1 MSDSGHPKLSEK
13 IETTHH
19 EHYHSHTPTTG
30 NSRPGSHVDPSL
42 KELTDAN
49 AKLANPLRGISREQ
63 LMRDVDQFAE
73 EKGLKHL
80 SAELRKGALVAQDP
94 QAFESIDILDED
106 DKYHLGRETT
116 HKFSQTGSLYYMV
129 VMSSLAAAVQGMDE
143 AVINGAQII
152 YPAQFGIGSKSQ
164 HDTWIVGLVNSAP
177 YMCCAFIGCWLTDPL
192 NNAFGRKKT
201 IFITCLISF
210 LACLWSSFTNTW
222 WHLFIARFFLG
233 FGIGPKSATVP
244 VYSAECAPTN
254 IRGALVMMWQMWT
267 AFGIMLGDLIDVAF
281 YFIPDKHNITGLNW
295 RLMLGSAGIP
305 ALIVCCQVL
314 FAPESPRWLVGR
326 GRYQEAYNELTRLR
340 FSPVQAARDLYY
352 IHVLLEAEKEIVM
365 KRNRLWEMWS
375 VPRNRNAAIAAFIV
389 MFGQQ
394 FCGVNVI
401 AYYSS
406 TVFFESGFSRV
417 ASLLSSFGF
426 GMLNFL
432 FALPAVF
439 TIDTFGR
446 RNLLLTTFPL
456 MAICLLITGFSFWSP
471 TPKGQLA
478 GVSLGIYLFGVFYS
492 PGEGPV
498 PFTYSAEA
506 FPLYIRNIGM
516 SFATATCWFF
526 NFVLSITFPS
536 LLAAFKPQGAFG
548 FYAAWCWY
556 VYFIIIPSSPYSPT
570 LKLIYTRLYSILWVL
585 ILLFVRETKGRTL
598 EELDQ
603 VFALP
608 MRAHAAYGLR
618 QVPYGFRKFVLRQNV
633 KAERL
638 YEPDTDS
645 FDGESERERGKL
657 VRREKDGAG
666 TAVGQA

>member
-1 MSDSGHPKLSEK
+1 MSTPAAHPEFREEK
-13 IETTHH
+13 ENEKGEVVHH
-19 EHYHSHTPTTG
+19 EHRRSSITTPSRQSSHAQ
-30 NSRPGSHVDPSL
+30 PSVQAL
-42 KELTDAN
+42 KEAN
-49 AKLANPLRGISREQ
+49 AKLANPLRGVSREQ
-63 LMRDVDQFAE
+63 LMRDVEQFAE

-80 SAELRKGALVAQDP
+80 LPELRKGALVAQEP
-94 QAFESIDILDED
+94 EAFESIDLLDEE
-106 DKYHLGRETT
+106 DKYHLRRETT
-116 HKFSQTGSLYYMV
+116 HRYHQTPTLYYMV
-129 VMSSLAAAVQGMDE
+129 IMSSLAAAVQGMDE

-152 YPAQFGIGSKSQ
+152 YPAQFGIGSTSQ

-192 NNAFGRKKT
+192 NKAFGRKKT

-210 LACLWSSFTNTW
+210 LTCIWSAVTNTW

-244 VYSAECAPTN
+244 VYSAECSPAN
-254 IRGALVMMWQMWT
+254 IRGSLVMFWQFFT
-267 AFGIMLGDLIDVAF
+267 AFGIALGDLMDVAF
-281 YFIPDKHNITGLNW
+281 FNVPDHANITGLNW
-295 RLMLGSAGIP
+295 RLMLASAGVP

-314 FAPESPRWLVGR
+314 FAPESPRWLIGR
-326 GRYQEAYNELTRLR
+326 GRYEAAYGELARLR

-352 IHVLLEAEKEIVM
+352 IHVLLEAEKEVITG
-365 KRNRLWEMWS
+365 RNRLWEMVT
-375 VPRNRNAAIAAFIV
+375 VPRNRNAAVASFIV

-406 TVFFESGFSRV
+406 TVFFQSGFSRM

-426 GMLNFL
+426 GLINFL
-432 FALPAVF
+432 FAIPAIF
-439 TIDTFGR
+439 TIDSFGR
-446 RNLLLTTFPL
+446 RNLLLFTFPF

-506 FPLYIRNIGM
+506 FPLYIRDLGM

-526 NFVLSITFPS
+526 NFILSITFPS

-548 FYAAWCWY
+548 FYAAWCC
-556 VYFIIIPSSPYSPT
+556 V
-570 LKLIYTRLYSILWVL
+570 LWVL

-603 VFALP
+603 VFSIP
-608 MRAHAAYGLR
+608 MREHAAYGLR
-618 QVPYGFRKFVLRQNV
+618 QVPYGIRKFGLRQDV
-633 KAERL
+633 TAEKL
-638 YEPDTDS
+638 YQADDDS
-645 FDGESERERGKL
+645 VDGTESERERGRL
-657 VRREKDGAG
+657 VGREKAEKGVA
-666 TAVGQA
+666 

>member
-1 MSDSGHPKLSEK
+1 MSKPGQGRFELYEK
-13 IETTHH
+13 TDTTHY
-19 EHYHSHTPTTG
+19 EHHDPTRSAP
-30 NSRPGSHVDPSL
+30 NSRRSSHIDPALQAVTS
-42 KELTDAN
+42 AN
-49 AKLANPLRGISREQ
+49 AKLANPLRGIQREQ
-63 LMRDVDQFAE
+63 LMRDVDLFAE

-94 QAFESIDILDED
+94 TAFESIDLLEEE
-106 DKYHLGRETT
+106 DKYHLRREIT
-116 HKFSQTGSLYYMV
+116 HKYHQTGALYYMV

-152 YPAQFGIGSKSQ
+152 YPAQFGIGSTSQ

-192 NNAFGRKKT
+192 NKALGRKKT
-201 IFITCLISF
+201 IFVTCLISF
-210 LACLWSSFTNTW
+210 LTCLWSAFTNTW
-222 WHLFIARFFLG
+222 WHLFIARFFL
-233 FGIGPKSATVP
+233 PKSATVP
-244 VYSAECAPTN
+244 VYSAECSPAA

-281 YFIPDKHNITGLNW
+281 FFIPDQSGITGLNW
-295 RLMLGSAGIP
+295 RLMLASAGVP

-314 FAPESPRWLVGR
+314 FAPESPRWLIGR
-326 GRYQEAYNELTRLR
+326 GRYQEAYNELSRLR

-352 IHVLLEAEKEIVM
+352 IHVLLEAEKEIVTG
-365 KRNRLWEMWS
+365 RNRLWEMVS
-375 VPRNRNAAIAAFIV
+375 VPRNRNAMIASFIV

-406 TVFFESGFSRV
+406 TVFFQSGFSRV
-417 ASLLSSFGF
+417 ASLLSSFGA
-426 GMLNFL
+426 GLINFL

-446 RNLLLTTFPL
+446 RNLLLFTFPF

-471 TPKGQLA
+471 TTKGRLA
-478 GVSLGIYLFGVFYS
+478 GVSLGIYLFEIFYS

-506 FPLYIRNIGM
+506 FPLYIRELGM
-516 SFATATCWFF
+516 SFATATTWFF

-548 FYAAWCWY
+548 FYAAWCC
-556 VYFIIIPSSPYSPT
+556 V
-570 LKLIYTRLYSILWVL
+570 LWVL
-585 ILLFVRETKGRTL
+585 VLLFVRETKGRTL

-603 VFALP
+603 VFSLP
-608 MRAHAAYGLR
+608 MGTHAAYGLR
-618 QVPYGFRKFVLRQNV
+618 QVPYGIRKFLLRQNV
-633 KAERL
+633 QAEKL
-638 YEPDTDS
+638 YESDDDS
-645 FDGESERERGKL
+645 FDGGNERERGNL
-657 VRREKDGAG
+657 VRREKAEKREGRVWMQR
-666 TAVGQA
+666 TNEN

>member
-1 MSDSGHPKLSEK
+1 MDNKRHPEFSEK
-13 IETTHH
+13 PETSHL
-19 EHYHSHTPTTG
+19 EHRENNVSRT
-30 NSRPGSHVDPSL
+30 NSRRSSRVDPAL
-42 KELTDAN
+42 EAVTTAN
-49 AKLANPLRGISREQ
+49 AKLANPLHGIPREQ
-63 LMRDVDQFAE
+63 LMRDVDIFAE
-73 EKGLKHL
+73 ERGLKHL

-94 QAFESIDILDED
+94 LAFENIDILDEE
-106 DKYHLGRETT
+106 DKYYLRREIT
-116 HKFSQTGSLYYMV
+116 HKYSQTKTLYYMV

-164 HDTWIVGLVNSAP
+164 RDTWLVGLVNSAP

-192 NNAFGRKKT
+192 NKALGRKKT
-201 IFITCLISF
+201 IFVTCLISF
-210 LACLWSSFTNTW
+210 LACLWSAFTNTW

-244 VYSAECAPTN
+244 VYSAECSPAA
-254 IRGALVMMWQMWT
+254 IRGSLVMMWQMWT

-281 YFIPDKHNITGLNW
+281 YFIPDQSGITGLNW
-295 RLMLGSAGIP
+295 RLMLASAGIP

-314 FAPESPRWLVGR
+314 FAPESPRWLIGR
-326 GRYQEAYNELTRLR
+326 GRYEEAYKELSRLR

-352 IHVLLEAEKEIVM
+352 IHVLLEAEKEVLTG
-365 KRNRLWEMWS
+365 RNRLWEMVS
-375 VPRNRNAAIAAFIV
+375 IARNRNAMIASFIV

-406 TVFFESGFSRV
+406 TVFVQSGFSQT
-417 ASLLSSFGF
+417 AALLSSFGF
-426 GMLNFL
+426 GMINFL

-446 RNLLLTTFPL
+446 RNLLLFTFPF

-471 TPKGQLA
+471 TRNGQLA

-506 FPLYIRNIGM
+506 FPLYIREIGM
-516 SFATATCWFF
+516 SFATATTWFF

-536 LLAAFKPQGAFG
+536 LLSAFKPQGAFG
-548 FYAAWCWY
+548 FYAAWCC
-556 VYFIIIPSSPYSPT
+556 
-570 LKLIYTRLYSILWVL
+570 ILWVL

-603 VFALP
+603 VFSLP
-608 MRAHAAYGLR
+608 MRQHAAYGLR
-618 QVPYGFRKFVLRQNV
+618 QVPYGFKKFILRQNV
-633 KAERL
+633 QAGKL
-638 YEPDTDS
+638 YEEDDDG
-645 FDGESERERGKL
+645 FDGESERERGNL
-657 VRREKDGAG
+657 VKREKTEGGTG
-666 TAVGQA
+666 TA